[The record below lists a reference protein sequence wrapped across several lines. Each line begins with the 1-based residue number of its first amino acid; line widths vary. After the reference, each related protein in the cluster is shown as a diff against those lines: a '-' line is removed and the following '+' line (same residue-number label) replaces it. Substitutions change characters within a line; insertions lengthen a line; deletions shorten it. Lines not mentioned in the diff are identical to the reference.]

1 MEEIKR
7 VLLTRRRLLVLALL
21 VLYCVFHFFKPLLSD
36 NAFEQRDGL
45 QPYLENY
52 RDVPLVNIQRQL
64 NKITKDG
71 QDYWALDR
79 YGHLLGNQVEYLI
92 DYPKFLENVQYQA
105 GTMLSVSI
113 FRTDDDSVLKT
124 AEDYAR
130 MEGIELT
137 IGVDAAVSHAF
148 WNTNPTD
155 YLLAAYVMVIVFSF
169 MAERK
174 RGLWNLV
181 CASAGGRTKLAVSRL
196 ICLLIAAL
204 VGAVLFTSIE
214 VVSGWIRF
222 GGFDELD
229 RYVQSIQEFKGFT
242 IPMTIGRFWIF
253 YGFLRFLGAF
263 LVGLVF
269 WFFFEAIPDRRL
281 AAIAFALFAGAE
293 YALFELLPG
302 NYLLDTLNLF
312 MCIHP
317 KELLLSYEVLSPFGL
332 TLGRIE
338 SFLVLCGAA
347 ALVGIAALLILNKYR
362 KPTGGI
368 GWVTR
373 LTDFWR
379 RHTASIGFHGK
390 LFFHE
395 LYKMLVTGRG
405 AVVFLAALLICYSI
419 AESPYL
425 GEDGVVSQSLETYYR
440 QSQGPVTQNSYD
452 YLAKQRDKLEQ
463 RKADFA
469 IAQRSY
475 ENGAMSSTEYRAIQ
489 LQMQNIPEQEQALAQ
504 YEQDLQT
511 LSAMKNGYIVPHWV
525 YGELFG
531 IQDNTASTMLTMS
544 FLAVSLICVLYATT
558 ESATGMTK
566 ARRATVNGRTKALI
580 ARYGAGAAFSVVV
593 CVVIWALQ
601 ILLLKDGYGVLPLL
615 EAPVTCLHYF
625 RDLSEN
631 MSIFG
636 YWCLLSGTRT
646 LMMCVWSVALLWAT
660 DRLQK

>member
-1 MEEIKR
+1 MQEIRR
-7 VLLTRRRLLVLALL
+7 VLLTRRRLLVLLIL
-21 VLYCVFHFFKPLLSD
+21 VLYCLFHFCKPMLSE

-45 QPYLENY
+45 APYLENY
-52 RDVPLVNIQRQL
+52 RETPLIRIQSEL
-64 NKITKDG
+64 NRITNNG
-71 QDYWALDR
+71 QDYMALDR
-79 YGHLLGNQVEYLI
+79 HGHTLLQQVEYLL
-92 DYPKFLENVQYQA
+92 DYPKFLKNVQQQA

-113 FRTDDDSVLKT
+113 FKTDDESVIKT

-130 MEGIELT
+130 MEGVELT
-137 IGVDAAVSHAF
+137 IGVDTSVSHAF

-155 YLLAAYVMVIVFSF
+155 YLLTAYVLVIAFSF

-196 ICLLIAAL
+196 VCLLIAAL
-204 VGAVLFTSIE
+204 VGAAIFTTIE
-214 VVSGWIRF
+214 MVTGWIRY
-222 GGFDELD
+222 GGADELD
-229 RYVQSIQEFKGFT
+229 RIIQSNSMFKGLT
-242 IPMTIGRFWIF
+242 IPMTTGDFWVF
-253 YGFLRFLGAF
+253 YGFLRFIGAF

-281 AAIAFALFAGAE
+281 AAIAFALFAGLE
-293 YALFELLPG
+293 YVLFDLLPG
-302 NYLLDTLNLF
+302 NYMLDTLNLF

-317 KELLLSYEVLSPFGL
+317 KELLTSYEVLSPFGL

-338 SFLVLCGAA
+338 SFLVLCAA
-347 ALVGIAALLILNKYR
+347 VTLVGVTLLLVLNRKR
-362 KPTGGI
+362 KPSAGI

-379 RHTASIGFHGK
+379 RHTAAIGFHGK

-405 AVVFLAALLICYSI
+405 AIVFLAALLICYSI
-419 AESPYL
+419 AESPFL
-425 GEDGVVSQSLETYYR
+425 TPDGMVNQSLETYYR
-440 QSQGPVTQNSYD
+440 QSQGPVSEKSYE
-452 YLAKQRDKLEQ
+452 YLEKQKTKLAQ
-463 RKADFA
+463 RKEDYAK
-469 IAQRSY
+469 AQDTY
-475 ENGAMSSTEYRAIQ
+475 ERGFMSSSEWRAIQ
-489 LQMQNIPEQEQALAQ
+489 LQMQNIYEQEQALVQ
-504 YEQDLQT
+504 YEKDLAD
-511 LSAMKNGYIVPHWV
+511 LSAMENGYIVPHWV

-531 IQDNTASTMLTMS
+531 IQDTTSSTMLTMS

-580 ARYGAGAAFSVVV
+580 ARYGAGTAFSALV
-593 CVVIWALQ
+593 CVMIWALQ
-601 ILLLKDGYGVLPLL
+601 ILLLKEGYSQLPLL
-615 EAPVTCLHYF
+615 EAPVTSLHYF

-631 MSIFG
+631 MSIIG
-636 YWCLLSGTRT
+636 YWCLLSGLRT